1 MSFRDETLKDY
12 ATPRQW
18 EILCAVW
25 DHGSNRKAATALKV
39 QSSTVD
45 KVVHSVEAKAARQ
58 GYSPDHDML
67 RPAPDGFHIRG
78 TSTLYGE
85 DGQQKAQ
92 WVKTSIDHERQAEL
106 FRDAIEALCLDLPK
120 SKPVK
125 PAKSHESDLLAC
137 YPVGDH
143 HLGMYSWHQETG
155 RDYDLDLGASL
166 LDGAMTHLIES
177 APSFERALLVF
188 LGDYLHY
195 DSKDPLTPKS
205 KNLLDSDGRFQKMV
219 EIAVISARMAVEKAL
234 KRHKSVHVKF
244 IPGNHDPFASVFL
257 QVSFGQIFSDEP
269 RVTVDTSP
277 SEFQYFTHGAN
288 LIGCYHGHRVKMA
301 QLPLIMATDQ
311 PEHWGRTKHRY
322 WWTGH
327 VHNDQMKDFTG
338 CKVESFRVLPPVDA
352 WAHSE
357 GYRSMSDMKSIILH
371 KEYGE
376 VQRTT
381 VNPAMLS

>member
-1 MSFRDETLKDY
+1 MSFRDETLREY
-12 ATPRQW
+12 ATDAQW
-18 EILCAVW
+18 RMICAVW
-25 DHGSNRKAATALKV
+25 DHGSARKAAAALGFH
-39 QSSTVD
+39 
-45 KVVHSVEAKAARQ
+45 HSAVTRALQAVENKASRQ

-67 RPAPDGFHIRG
+67 RPVPDGFHLKG
-78 TSTLYGE
+78 TSTLYDQ
-85 DGQQKAQ
+85 DGNQRLQ
-92 WVKTSIDHERQAEL
+92 WVKTNIDHERQAEL
-106 FRDAIEALCLDLPK
+106 FREAIAALCETLPK
-120 SKPVK
+120 AKPVK
-125 PAKSHESDLLAC
+125 PAKSHESDLMAC

-143 HLGMYSWHQETG
+143 HLGMYAWHEETG
-155 RDYDLDLGASL
+155 RDYDLDKGASL

-177 APSFERALLVF
+177 APFCDRALLVF

-195 DSKDPLTPKS
+195 DSKQPLTPTS

-219 EIAVISARMAVEKAL
+219 HIAVVSARLAVEKAL

-244 IPGNHDPFASVFL
+244 IPGNHDPFGSVFL
-257 QVSFGQIFSDEP
+257 QTCFGQIFADEP

-277 SEFQYFTHGAN
+277 SEFQYFSHGLN

-301 QLPLIMATDQ
+301 ELPLIMATDQ
-311 PEHWGRTKHRY
+311 PEKWGGSKFRY

-327 VHNDQMKDFTG
+327 VHHDQQKDFNG
-338 CKVESFRVLPPVDA
+338 CRVESFRVLPPVDA
-352 WAHSE
+352 YAHSE

-371 KEYGE
+371 KTFGE